1 LNPHVLYVGGEDH
14 NLRIPAMLA
23 LCDLGFQITAAGT
36 GDPTPFRQAGLP
48 YRPYQLKRFLAPLA
62 DWQTC
67 KALSALI
74 ADVKPDIV
82 QSFDSK
88 LGLLLPIAARSTPD
102 VVVIRTINGRGWV
115 YSSRTPLALA
125 LRPIYR
131 TLHRINARS
140 TTATVF
146 EIREDQAFFE
156 RHGLL
161 GKSRS
166 VLVAGAGV
174 DVEGFDSEFAQAA
187 PAAQLRQELGLG
199 DAAVVIT
206 VTRMTRQKGI
216 PTLLKA
222 AALVHQKRQDVRFLL
237 VGPRQSEGPL
247 AISAAEIA
255 RHAPY
260 VVAAGPRP
268 DVPALL
274 RMANMFAFPTEYREG
289 VPRVLLEA
297 ALAGLPIVTTGIAGC
312 NDVIKQG
319 WSGLIAPLRNP
330 PALAERIL
338 HTLSRPEE
346 ARVMAERAEA
356 LVRREFGLRRVAAS
370 QAALYRDLLMQ
381 RDLPVAR
388 KDFGGP
394 LPALAAE

>member
-1 LNPHVLYVGGEDH
+1 
-14 NLRIPAMLA
+14 MLA
-23 LCDLGFQITAAGT
+23 LRDHGFQITAAGT
-36 GDPTPFRQAGLP
+36 GDPTPFQQAGLP
-48 YRPYQLKRFLAPLA
+48 FRPYHLERFLAPLA
-62 DWQTC
+62 DWHTC

-74 ADVKPDIV
+74 QDVKPDIV

-88 LGLLLPIAARSTPD
+88 LGLLLPIAARSAPG

-146 EIREDQAFFE
+146 EIQEDQAFFE
-156 RHGLL
+156 CHGLL
-161 GKSRS
+161 GGSRS

-174 DVEGFDSEFAQAA
+174 DVEGFDSAFADAA

-222 AALVHQKRQDVRFLL
+222 AALVHQARPDVRFLL
-237 VGPRQSEGPL
+237 VGPRQSEGPV

-260 VVAAGPRP
+260 VVATGQRP

-274 RMANMFAFPTEYREG
+274 RMASMFAFPTEYREG

-312 NDVIKQG
+312 NDVIKNG
-319 WSGLIAPLRNP
+319 WSGLIAPLRNA

-338 HTLSRPEE
+338 DTLSRPAE

-370 QAALYRDLLMQ
+370 QAALYRDLLMK
-381 RDLPVAR
+381 RDLPASQ
-388 KDFGGP
+388 KDIGGP
-394 LPALAAE
+394 LPAPAAE